1 MLFLSMKSKKSK
13 VVFKS
18 YTPQQISLLPYSYDE
33 LIPQEH
39 LVRMLNNVI
48 DKMNIDP
55 LIAEYKGGGTSSYHP
70 KMLLKVIVY
79 GYCEKIYSSRRIA
92 KALRENIHFMW
103 LSGANRPDF
112 RTINRFRS
120 SRLKDTI
127 DKVFASIVELLV
139 EEGFVRLEDYFL
151 DGTKIEANANK
162 YSFVWKKSVEKNKA
176 KLTEKIKDLINH
188 IDQSNDKENKEY
200 GNHDLPE
207 TGEGKKQEDL
217 AEKLNQKVKEIDAA
231 LKENPKDK
239 ELKKTKKLIEKDY
252 LPRLEKYET
261 DLEIMGDRNSYSKTD
276 KEATF
281 MRMKEDH
288 MLNGQL
294 KAGYNVQMATED
306 RFILSYSIHQKP
318 SDSTTLIPHLEN
330 AFENHLPKSPENI
343 NADAGYGSEQ
353 NYEYLKEK
361 DITAY
366 VKFQNFHFEQ
376 TRKFKKN
383 IYRVENLKYD
393 ESSDSYVCPNNKRLN
408 YKETITRKT
417 DAGFITER
425 RIYQSEG
432 CDGCPLRTQCY
443 EAKYDRKIEVSPRLN
458 GHKQKA
464 RELLN
469 SAKGKELR
477 SRRCVDVEQTFGQI
491 KHNMQFKRFLLKGI
505 KKVSTEF
512 GIIAIAH
519 NIKKRWVAVIKNGSK
534 MFFLSIDNFYKYE
547 LNFIG

>member
-1 MLFLSMKSKKSK
+1 MKQKNK
-13 VVFKS
+13 VVFKT

-55 LIAEYKGGGTSSYHP
+55 LISEYKGGGTSSYHP

-79 GYCEKIYSSRRIA
+79 AYCEKIYSSRRIA

-127 DKVFASIVELLV
+127 DKVFASIVELLM

-162 YSFVWKKSVEKNKA
+162 YSFVWKKSVERNKV
-176 KLTEKIKDLINH
+176 KLTEKIKELINH
-188 IDQSNDKENKEY
+188 IDQSNDKENKEH
-200 GNHDLPE
+200 GKNDLPE
-207 TGEGKKQEDL
+207 TGEGKNQEGL
-217 AEKLNQKVKEIDAA
+217 SERLHQKVKEIDAA

-239 ELKKTKKLIEKDY
+239 ELKKTKKVIEKDY
-252 LPRLEKYET
+252 LPRLEKYEN
-261 DLEIMGDRNSYSKTD
+261 DLQVMGNRNSYSKTD
-276 KEATF
+276 NEATF

-330 AFENHLPKSPENI
+330 AFENHLPKLPQNI

-353 NYEYLKEK
+353 NYEYLKNKE
-361 DITAY
+361 ITAY
-366 VKFQNFHFEQ
+366 VKFQNFHYEQ
-376 TRKFKKN
+376 TKKFKKN
-383 IYRVENLKYD
+383 IFRVENLTYN
-393 ESSDSYVCPNNKRLN
+393 ESTDSYVCPNNKRLN
-408 YKETITRKT
+408 YKETVRRKT
-417 DAGFITER
+417 DTGFLTER

-458 GHKQKA
+458 LHKQNA

-469 SAKGKELR
+469 SPKGKELR

-491 KHNMQFKRFLLKGI
+491 KHNMQFKRFLLRGI
-505 KKVSTEF
+505 KKVNTEF

-519 NIKKRWVAVIKNGSK
+519 NIRKRWATFIKKSQETL
-534 MFFLSIDNFYKYE
+534 FLLLENIYQCHIKY
-547 LNFIG
+547 IR

>member
-1 MLFLSMKSKKSK
+1 MKRKNK
-13 VVFKS
+13 VVFKT

-55 LIAEYKGGGTSSYHP
+55 LISEYKGGGTSSYHP

-79 GYCEKIYSSRRIA
+79 AYCEKIYSSRRIA

-162 YSFVWKKSVEKNKA
+162 YSFVWKKSVERNKA
-176 KLTEKIKDLINH
+176 KLTEKIKELINH
-188 IDQSNDKENKEY
+188 IDQSNDKENKEH
-200 GNHDLPE
+200 GNNDLPE
-207 TGEGKKQEDL
+207 TGEGKNQEGL
-217 AEKLNQKVKEIDAA
+217 SARLQQKVKEIDAA
-231 LKENPKDK
+231 LKENPKDN
-239 ELKKTKKLIEKDY
+239 ELKKTKKVIEKDY
-252 LPRLEKYET
+252 LPRLEKYEK
-261 DLEIMGDRNSYSKTD
+261 DLEIMGNRNSYSKTD
-276 KEATF
+276 NEATF

-306 RFILSYSIHQKP
+306 RFILSFSIHQKP

-330 AFENHLPKSPENI
+330 SFENHLPKLPQNI

-353 NYEYLKEK
+353 NYEYLKNKE
-361 DITAY
+361 ITAY
-366 VKFQNFHFEQ
+366 VKFQNFHYEQ
-376 TRKFKKN
+376 TKKFKKN
-383 IYRVENLKYD
+383 IFRVENLAYD
-393 ESSDSYVCPNNKRLN
+393 ESTDSYVCPNNKRLN
-408 YKETITRKT
+408 YKETVRRKT
-417 DAGFITER
+417 DTGFLTER
-425 RIYQSEG
+425 RIYQSED

-458 GHKQKA
+458 QHKQNA

-469 SAKGKELR
+469 SPKGKELR

-491 KHNMQFKRFLLKGI
+491 KHNMQFKRFLLRGI
-505 KKVSTEF
+505 KKVNTEF

-519 NIKKRWVAVIKNGSK
+519 NIRKRWATLIKKSQETI
-534 MFFLSIDNFYKYE
+534 FLLLENFYQCDIKY
-547 LNFIG
+547 IR

>member
-1 MLFLSMKSKKSK
+1 MNKKTNK
-13 VVFKS
+13 VVFKT

-33 LIPQEH
+33 LIPQAH
-39 LVRMLNNVI
+39 LVRMLNDVI

-55 LIAEYKGGGTSSYHP
+55 LIADYKGGGTSSYHP

-79 GYCEKIYSSRRIA
+79 AYCEKIYSSRRIA

-103 LSGANRPDF
+103 LSGSNRPDF

-120 SRLKDTI
+120 LRLKETI

-139 EEGFVRLEDYFL
+139 EEGLVRLEDYFL

-176 KLTEKIKDLINH
+176 RLTEKIKVLLDH

-200 GNHDLPE
+200 GNEDLPE
-207 TGEGKKQEDL
+207 RGEGTNQEGL
-217 AEKLNQKVKEIDAA
+217 SERLQQKVKEIDAV
-231 LKENPKDK
+231 LKASPQAK
-239 ELKKTKKLIEKDY
+239 ELKKAKKIIEKDY
-252 LPRLEKYET
+252 LPRLEKYEK
-261 DLEIMGDRNSYSKTD
+261 DLEIMGNRNSYSKTD
-276 KEATF
+276 QEATF

-330 AFENHLPKSPENI
+330 AFKNHLPKPPKNI

-353 NYEYLKEK
+353 NYEYLQKKE
-361 DITAY
+361 ITAY

-376 TRKFKKN
+376 TKKFKKN
-383 IYRVENLKYD
+383 LYRVENLPYD
-393 ESSDSYVCPNNKRLN
+393 ETTDSYLCPNNKRLN
-408 YKETITRKT
+408 YKETVIRKT
-417 DAGFITER
+417 DGGFTTQR
-425 RIYQSEG
+425 LIYQSEG
-432 CDGCPLRTQCY
+432 CQGCPLRIQCY
-443 EAKYDRKIEVSPRLN
+443 DAKHDRKIEVSPRLN
-458 GHKQKA
+458 QHKQNA

-469 SAKGKELR
+469 SPKGKELR

-491 KHNMQFKRFLLKGI
+491 KHNMHFKRFLLRGI
-505 KKVSTEF
+505 KKVNTEF

-519 NIKKRWVAVIKNGSK
+519 NIRKRWARVITNYQKTL
-534 MFFLSIDNFYKYE
+534 FLLLENPYQGNVK
-547 LNFIG
+547 FIH

>member
-1 MLFLSMKSKKSK
+1 MKQKNK
-13 VVFKS
+13 VVFKT

-79 GYCEKIYSSRRIA
+79 AYCEKIYSSRRIA

-103 LSGANRPDF
+103 LSGSNRPDF

-176 KLTEKIKDLINH
+176 KLTEKIKALIKH
-188 IDQSNDKENKEY
+188 IDQSNDNENQEH
-200 GNHDLPE
+200 GNNDLPE
-207 TGEGKKQEDL
+207 TGEGKRQEGL
-217 AEKLNQKVKEIDAA
+217 AERLNQKVKEIDAA
-231 LKENPKDK
+231 LKEKPKDK
-239 ELKKTKKLIEKDY
+239 ELKKIKKVIEKDY
-252 LPRLEKYET
+252 LPRLEKYEN
-261 DLEIMGDRNSYSKTD
+261 DLQIMGNRNSYSKTD
-276 KEATF
+276 NEATF

-294 KAGYNVQMATED
+294 KASYNVQMATED

-330 AFENHLPKSPENI
+330 AFENHLPRFPENI

-353 NYEYLKEK
+353 NYEYLKKKE
-361 DITAY
+361 ITAY
-366 VKFQNFHFEQ
+366 VKFQNFHYEQ
-376 TRKFKKN
+376 TKKFKKN
-383 IYRVENLKYD
+383 IFRVENLAYD
-393 ESSDSYVCPNNKRLN
+393 KSTDSYVCPNNKRLH

-417 DAGFITER
+417 ETGFLTER
-425 RIYQSEG
+425 RTYQSEG
-432 CDGCPLRTQCY
+432 CEGCSLRTQCY
-443 EAKYDRKIEVSPRLN
+443 EAKFDRKIEVSPRLN
-458 GHKQKA
+458 GYKQNA

-469 SAKGKELR
+469 SPKGKELR

-491 KHNMQFKRFLLKGI
+491 KHNMQFKRFLLRGI
-505 KKVSTEF
+505 KKVNTEF

-519 NIKKRWVAVIKNGSK
+519 NIKKRWATLNKNAREK
-534 MFFLSIDNFYKYE
+534 LFLFSNIFYRCDMK
-547 LNFIG
+547 FIR

>member
-1 MLFLSMKSKKSK
+1 MKSK
-13 VVFKS
+13 VVFKT
-18 YTPQQISLLPYSYDE
+18 YTPEQTSLLPYSYDE
-33 LIPQEH
+33 LIPQQH

-55 LIAEYKGGGTSSYHP
+55 LIAGYKGGGTSSYHP

-79 GYCEKIYSSRRIA
+79 AYCEKIYSSRRIA

-120 SRLKDTI
+120 SRLKETI

-139 EEGFVRLEDYFL
+139 EEGLVRLEDYFL

-176 KLTEKIKDLINH
+176 KLTEKIKALINH
-188 IDQSNDKENKEY
+188 IDRNNDKENREY
-200 GNHDLPE
+200 GDHDLAE
-207 TGEGKKQEDL
+207 TGEGKKQEGL
-217 AEKLNQKVKEIDAA
+217 AERLNQKVKEINAA

-239 ELKKTKKLIEKDY
+239 ALKATKKVIEKDY
-252 LPRLEKYET
+252 LPRLEKYEK
-261 DLEIMGDRNSYSKTD
+261 DLEIMGNRNSYSKTD
-276 KEATF
+276 NEATF

-330 AFENHLPKSPENI
+330 AFENHLPNLPKNL

-353 NYEYLKEK
+353 NYEYLKNKE
-361 DITAY
+361 ITAY
-366 VKFQNFHFEQ
+366 VKFQNFHYEQ
-376 TRKFKKN
+376 TKKFKKN
-383 IYRVENLKYD
+383 IFRVENLLYD
-393 ESSDSYVCPNNKRLN
+393 ESSDSYLCANNKQLY

-443 EAKYDRKIEVSPRLN
+443 QAKNDRTIEVSPQLN
-458 GHKQKA
+458 QHKQNI

-469 SAKGKELR
+469 SPKGKELR

-491 KHNMQFKRFLLKGI
+491 KHNMQFKRFLLRGI
-505 KKVSTEF
+505 KKVNTEF

-519 NIKKRWVAVIKNGSK
+519 NIKKRWATLIKNSSETI
-534 MFFLSIDNFYKYE
+534 FFLIGRSYQYH
-547 LNFIG
+547 LN

>member
-1 MLFLSMKSKKSK
+1 
-13 VVFKS
+13 
-18 YTPQQISLLPYSYDE
+18 
-33 LIPQEH
+33 
-39 LVRMLNNVI
+39 
-48 DKMNIDP
+48 
-55 LIAEYKGGGTSSYHP
+55 
-70 KMLLKVIVY
+70 MLLKVIVY
-79 GYCEKIYSSRRIA
+79 AYCEKIYSSRRIA

-103 LSGANRPDF
+103 LSGSNRPDF

-162 YSFVWKKSVEKNKA
+162 YSFVWKKSVERNKA
-176 KLTEKIKDLINH
+176 NLTEKIKSLINH
-188 IDQSNDKENKEY
+188 IDQSNDNENKKY
-200 GNHDLPE
+200 GNGDLPE

-217 AEKLNQKVKEIDAA
+217 AEKRNQKVKEIDVA
-231 LKENPKDK
+231 LKGNPKDK
-239 ELKKTKKLIEKDY
+239 ELKKMKKIIEKDY
-252 LPRLEKYET
+252 LPRLEKYEN
-261 DLEIMGDRNSYSKTD
+261 DLEIMGNRNSYSKTD
-276 KEATF
+276 NEATF

-294 KAGYNVQMATED
+294 KPGYNVQMATED
-306 RFILSYSIHQKP
+306 RFVLSYSIHQKP

-330 AFENHLPKSPENI
+330 AFENHLPKTPKNI

-361 DITAY
+361 EITAY
-366 VKFQNFHFEQ
+366 VKFQNFHYEQ
-376 TRKFKKN
+376 TKKFKKN
-383 IYRVENLKYD
+383 IYRTENLTYD
-393 ESSDSYVCPNNKRLN
+393 KSSDSYVCPNNKRLN
-408 YKETITRKT
+408 YKGTITKKT
-417 DAGFITER
+417 DAGFTTQR

-443 EAKYDRKIEVSPRLN
+443 EAKYDRKIEISSNLN
-458 GHKQKA
+458 EHKQKA

-469 SAKGKELR
+469 SPKGKALR

-491 KHNMQFKRFLLKGI
+491 KHNMQFKRFLLRGI
-505 KKVSTEF
+505 KKVSVEF

-519 NIKKRWVAVIKNGSK
+519 NIKKRWTTAIKNCYK
-534 MFFLSIDNFYKYE
+534 ELFLLIERFNIYE
-547 LNFIG
+547 IKSVA

>member
-1 MLFLSMKSKKSK
+1 MKSKI
-13 VVFKS
+13 VFKP

-39 LVRMLNNVI
+39 LVRMLNTVI

-55 LIAEYKGGGTSSYHP
+55 LVAEYKGGGTSSYHP

-79 GYCEKIYSSRRIA
+79 AYCEKIYSSRRIA

-103 LSGANRPDF
+103 LSGGSRPDF

-127 DKVFASIVELLV
+127 DKVFGSIVELLV

-162 YSFVWKKSVEKNKA
+162 YSFVWKKSVERNKA
-176 KLTEKIKDLINH
+176 NLTQKIKTLIDH
-188 IDQSNDKENKEY
+188 IDQRNDNENKKY
-200 GNHDLPE
+200 GNNDLPE
-207 TGEGKKQEDL
+207 RGEVKKQETL

-239 ELKKTKKLIEKDY
+239 ELKKTKKIIETDY
-252 LPRLEKYET
+252 LPRIEKYEN
-261 DLEIMGDRNSYSKTD
+261 DLKIMDNRNSYSKTD
-276 KEATF
+276 NEATF

-330 AFENHLPKSPENI
+330 ASKNHLPKSPKNI

-366 VKFQNFHFEQ
+366 VKFQNFHYEQ
-376 TRKFKKN
+376 TKKFKKN
-383 IYRVENLKYD
+383 IYRVENLIYD
-393 ESSDSYVCPNNKRLN
+393 QSSDSYVCPNNKRLN

-417 DAGFITER
+417 DAGFTTQR

-432 CDGCPLRTQCY
+432 CDGCALREQCY
-443 EAKYDRKIEVSPRLN
+443 EAKFDRKIEVSPRLN
-458 GHKQKA
+458 QYKEKA

-469 SAKGKELR
+469 STKGKELR

-491 KHNMQFKRFLLKGI
+491 KHNMQFKRFLLRGI
-505 KKVSTEF
+505 RKVGVEF

-519 NIKKRWVAVIKNGSK
+519 NIKKRWAAVIKNNTK
-534 MFFLSIDNFYKYE
+534 TFFQLMESLYKYD
-547 LNFIG
+547 LKSIA

>member
-1 MLFLSMKSKKSK
+1 MKQKNKA
-13 VVFKS
+13 VFKT
-18 YTPQQISLLPYSYDE
+18 YAPQQISLLPYSYDE

-39 LVRMLNNVI
+39 LVRMLNKVI

-55 LIAEYKGGGTSSYHP
+55 LISEYKGGGTSSYHP

-79 GYCEKIYSSRRIA
+79 AYCEKIYSSRRIA

-162 YSFVWKKSVEKNKA
+162 YSFVWKKSVERNKI
-176 KLTEKIKDLINH
+176 KLTEKIKELINH
-188 IDQSNDKENKEY
+188 IDQSNDKENKEH
-200 GNHDLPE
+200 GNNDLPE
-207 TGEGKKQEDL
+207 TGEGKTQEGL
-217 AEKLNQKVKEIDAA
+217 AERLNQKVKEIDAA

-239 ELKKTKKLIEKDY
+239 ELKKTKKIIEKDY
-252 LPRLEKYET
+252 LPRLEKYEN
-261 DLEIMGDRNSYSKTD
+261 DLQIMGNRNSYSKTD
-276 KEATF
+276 NEATF

-330 AFENHLPKSPENI
+330 AFENHLPKSPKNI

-353 NYEYLKEK
+353 NYQYLKKKE
-361 DITAY
+361 ITAY
-366 VKFQNFHFEQ
+366 VKFQNFHYEQ
-376 TRKFKKN
+376 TKKFKKN
-383 IYRVENLKYD
+383 IFRVENLAYD
-393 ESSDSYVCPNNKRLN
+393 ESTDSYVCPNNKRLN
-408 YKETITRKT
+408 YKETVRRKT
-417 DAGFITER
+417 DTGFLTER

-432 CDGCPLRTQCY
+432 CEGCPLRTQCY

-458 GHKQKA
+458 QHKQNA

-469 SAKGKELR
+469 SPKGKELR

-491 KHNMQFKRFLLKGI
+491 KHNMQFKRFLLRGI
-505 KKVSTEF
+505 KKVNTEF
-512 GIIAIAH
+512 GIIAMAH
-519 NIKKRWVAVIKNGSK
+519 NIKKRWATLIKKSQETL
-534 MFFLSIDNFYKYE
+534 FLLLENFYQCDIKY
-547 LNFIG
+547 IR